1 MKHSYVLIDDDHE
14 SILRT
19 QSFFDQFPDY
29 SIAGTANNLEDAL
42 NLILKTK
49 PNIVFLEISS
59 ENKNCD
65 LSLDLINK
73 VRQFSNKI
81 PKFVVLSLDKNL
93 AYTALKHEVYDFLIK
108 PTNLDELRKTIYRYQ
123 RDLNVSAKTICV
135 KSHSDHRFLSLD
147 ELLYCKADNSY
158 TEIFLKSGEM
168 VTAFKMLKYFEQILP
183 PPFFRIHNSHIVN
196 MNFVSRINICT
207 GFCYIKDTK
216 IRIPFSKH
224 YKQNIDLIISLLSDN
239 ENKIVNEIQLD
250 DVLDELNWENP

>member
-29 SIAGTANNLEDAL
+29 TIAGTANNFEDAL

-49 PNIVFLEISS
+49 PNLVFLEISS
-59 ENKNCD
+59 ENKKCD

-73 VRQFSNKI
+73 VKQYINKM

-93 AYTALKHEVYDFLIK
+93 AYEAIKHEVYDFLSK
-108 PTNLDELRKTIYRYQ
+108 PTNLNELRKTIYRYQ
-123 RDLNVSAKTICV
+123 RDMNESPKTICV
-135 KSHSDHRFLSLD
+135 KSHSDHRFLSLN
-147 ELLYCKADNSY
+147 EILYCKADNSY
-158 TEIFLKSGEM
+158 TEIFLKTGEM

-183 PPFFRIHNSHIVN
+183 APFFRIHNSHIVN
-196 MNFVSRINICT
+196 MNFVSRINI
-207 GFCYIKDTK
+207 GSSFCYIKDSK

-224 YKQNIDLIISLLSDN
+224 YKQNIDLIISLLTDN
-239 ENKIVNEIQLD
+239 ENKTVNEIQFD
-250 DVLDELNWENP
+250 EVLEELV